1 MKSKRNIFAILAAV
15 VLLLLMAVLAGGA
28 ALRESITVDELA
40 HIGAGVTYV
49 QKFDLRFN
57 EEHPPLPKI
66 LAALPLVL
74 SGVRT
79 DYTHISWTA
88 SDNFFAAFLGQWVFG
103 EYLLSRWNNPHTVLV
118 WARAPMLLLTLILG
132 YCIFVYARRL
142 GGDWAGLLCL
152 TVYVTMPAFLTFA
165 AVVHTDIA
173 VTLFI
178 LLTLWRFADLWEQP
192 TSKNALLFALCLAGA
207 LLSKFTAGIL
217 FFVFPAFAL
226 STRWLPLLGQP
237 AAKRDV
243 RAWRRLRW
251 RFTLRGILWAAIFVY
266 LFYFIFSLGQPTDS
280 LYLLGHNPAIM
291 VLRRLLLAPWLY
303 LRGVFMV
310 LFTSSRATFILGRNY
325 PHGVWFYF
333 PVLFL
338 LKTPLGF
345 LGLLLLALVQAL
357 HSRKQKPSPDSPGGA
372 AIPAEFAFHWRSI
385 WVGLLVF
392 LAFCLLSRLDLSI
405 RHFTVPLVLLIL
417 LLAPL
422 PRALGRLRIHS
433 PRLALLYQ
441 AATLLCVL
449 SCLFVCIRAYPYF
462 FPYVNSL
469 SFGRPA
475 YALVN
480 DSNLDWN
487 QSLPE
492 VQRFAEQHGIDH
504 LALDYYGLNDPT
516 VFVAQA
522 HLWNCQ
528 TPSAVD
534 GGQWVVVSASML
546 MDGHNCIWLMQCP
559 HEILA
564 GGSMY
569 AVHLPENI
577 PAAGAPGGPPS
588 PANQRQ
594 LGGGPLDMRP
604 YFLEY
609 TLHPEKIPQA
619 VAEMQEQYKNA
630 RKSGSQKA
638 APPAN

>member
-1 MKSKRNIFAILAAV
+1 MDSKRNSFAILAAV
-15 VLLLLMAVLAGGA
+15 VLLLLMVVLAGGA

-40 HIGAGVTYV
+40 HIGSGVTYL

-66 LAALPLVL
+66 IAALPLVL
-74 SGVRT
+74 HGVRA
-79 DYTHISWTA
+79 DYSHISWTA
-88 SDNFFAAFLGQWVFG
+88 SDNFFAAFLGEWVFG
-103 EYLLSRWNNPHTVLV
+103 EYLLSRWNNPQTVLV

-142 GGDWAGLLCL
+142 GGNWAGLVCL
-152 TVYVTMPAFLTFA
+152 AVYVTMPAFLTFA
-165 AVVHTDIA
+165 ALVHTDIA

-178 LLTLWRFADLWEQP
+178 LLTLWRFADLWQRP
-192 TSKNALLFALCLAGA
+192 NRKNALLFALCLAGA

-217 FFVFPAFAL
+217 FFVFLAFAL
-226 STRWLPLLGQP
+226 STRWLALPDQP
-237 AAKRDV
+237 TAKADV

-251 RFTLRGILWAAIFVY
+251 RFTLRGILWAAIIVY
-266 LFYFIFSLGQPTDS
+266 AFYFIFSLGQPTDS
-280 LYLLGHNPAIM
+280 LSVLGHNPASLL
-291 VLRRLLLAPWLY
+291 LRRLLMAPWLY

-333 PVLFL
+333 PVIFV

-345 LGLLLLALVQAL
+345 LGLLLLSLAQAVIARRRRV
-357 HSRKQKPSPDSPGGA
+357 SSDSA
-372 AIPAEFAFHWRSI
+372 AAATIPAEHAFHWRCL

-422 PRALGRLRIHS
+422 PRALGRLRIRF
-433 PRLALLYQ
+433 PRVALLYQ
-441 AATLLCVL
+441 AAVVGCVL
-449 SCLFVCIRAYPYF
+449 NCLFVSIRAYPYF
-462 FPYVNSL
+462 FPYINSL
-469 SFGRPA
+469 SLGRPA

-492 VQRFAEQHGIDH
+492 ARRFAEQHGLQH

-516 VFVAQA
+516 VFVPQAQ
-522 HLWNCQ
+522 LWNCQ
-528 TPSAVD
+528 TPSTTD
-534 GGQWVVVSASML
+534 SGQWVVVSASMI
-546 MDGHNCIWLMQCP
+546 MDGHNCLWLMQFP
-559 HEILA
+559 HEPLA

-569 AVHLPENI
+569 AVHLPDKI
-577 PAAGAPGGPPS
+577 PQTGAPGGPPL
-588 PANQRQ
+588 PVNQRQ
-594 LGGGPLDMRP
+594 IAGGPLDMRP

-619 VAEMQEQYKNA
+619 VAEMQEAFKKATNKGQQ
-630 RKSGSQKA
+630 KSVPS
-638 APPAN
+638 AN